1 MKKNLFF
8 TIAAVLLMAFA
19 LTSCSG
25 DTPSEVVKGFFSNMK
40 SGKVE
45 EAVRYLDIDEKYH
58 ESAVNEYSR
67 VLERHTGTSELYKE
81 GEIKTITEEVNGDEA
96 VVYIYFAVYGFG
108 QSVPVNLKKID
119 GDWKIT
125 SKLTRFK

>member
-1 MKKNLFF
+1 MKKNMFSTL
-8 TIAAVLLMAFA
+8 AAVLLMAFA

-40 SGKVE
+40 SGNVE
-45 EAVRYLDIDEKYH
+45 EAVRYLDVDEAYY

-96 VVYIYFAVYGFG
+96 EVEVYFTVYGFG

-119 GDWKIT
+119 GNWKIT

>member
-45 EAVRYLDIDEKYH
+45 EAVRYLDIDETYY

-96 VVYIYFAVYGFG
+96 VVYIYFTVYGFG

>member
-1 MKKNLFF
+1 MKKNLFL

-40 SGKVE
+40 SGNVE
-45 EAVRYLDIDEKYH
+45 EAVRYLDVDEAYY

-96 VVYIYFAVYGFG
+96 EVEVYFTVYGFG
-108 QSVPVNLKKID
+108 QSVHVNLKKID
-119 GDWKIT
+119 GNWKIT

>member
-1 MKKNLFF
+1 MKKNMFSTL
-8 TIAAVLLMAFA
+8 AAVLLMAFA

-40 SGKVE
+40 SGNVE
-45 EAVRYLDIDEKYH
+45 EAVRYLDVDEAYY

-67 VLERHTGTSELYKE
+67 VLERHTGTSELYKV

-96 VVYIYFAVYGFG
+96 VVDIYFTVYGGG

-119 GDWKIT
+119 GNWKIT

>member
-96 VVYIYFAVYGFG
+96 VVYIYFTVYGFG